1 MSLLR
6 RITKVLATDAPQS
19 TVLVR
24 LIVGGIFLSEGVQKF
39 LFPSALGVGRF
50 TRIGIPWPEFMAP
63 FVGTFEI
70 CCGLLII
77 LGFVTRLAAIPMIIN
92 MLVAITSTKIPMFA
106 KSGFWTTAHESR
118 ADWSMILG
126 SVFLLVVGAGRLS
139 LDAKLAGTKK
149 VADG

>member
-1 MSLLR
+1 
-6 RITKVLATDAPQS
+6 
-19 TVLVR
+19 
-24 LIVGGIFLSEGVQKF
+24 
-39 LFPSALGVGRF
+39 
-50 TRIGIPWPEFMAP
+50 MAP

-70 CCGLLII
+70 CCGLLTI
-77 LGFVTRLAAIPMIIN
+77 LGLVTRFAAIPMSIN

-106 KSGFWTTAHESR
+106 TSGFWTTAHESR